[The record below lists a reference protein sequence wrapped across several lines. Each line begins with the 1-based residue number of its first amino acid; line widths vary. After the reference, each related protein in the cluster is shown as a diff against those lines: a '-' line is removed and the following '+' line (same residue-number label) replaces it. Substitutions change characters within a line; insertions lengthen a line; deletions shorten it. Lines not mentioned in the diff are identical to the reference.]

1 MQESV
6 GVGGLWYDKSDQKRS
21 YANMIQEF
29 SPVTSGTKMLES
41 LDIVRA
47 LLCSCSGKT
56 LTCNIWYH

>member
-41 LDIVRA
+41 LDIVSVQ
-47 LLCSCSGKT
+47 LLWKDPDA
-56 LTCNIWYH
+56 CNIWYH